1 MSLTDLI
8 PGLGQVS
15 ATVKLIGAGI
25 ALAAVAVPTGGWIIT
40 AHTLHGVREWQSE
53 VVTATTAAAHA
64 RLPVATKDVP
74 DQIDKLGDALDKVET
89 AGDAAVAK
97 NATNNTRIETAQ
109 NQATKDVS
117 NDIDTKIAAARAA
130 GAADYARRMQAG
142 GGAAQHSGD
151 AGQLGGA
158 QASNATAPADGGSA
172 ASIVDAKDRDICSDN
187 TIKAEGWQD
196 FWNKL
201 IAIPQVVPD
210 QPGS

>member
-25 ALAAVAVPTGGWIIT
+25 ALAAVAVPSAGWFIT

-89 AGDAAVAK
+89 VSAGIVQK
-97 NATNNTRIETAQ
+97 NATNNGRIETAQ
-109 NQATKDVS
+109 AQVTKDVGD
-117 NDIDTKIAAARAA
+117 DIDEKIAAARAA
-130 GAADYARRMQAG
+130 GAADYARRVRN
-142 GGAAQHSGD
+142 
-151 AGQLGGA
+151 
-158 QASNATAPADGGSA
+158 ASRRHG
-172 ASIVDAKDRDICSDN
+172 K
-187 TIKAEGWQD
+187 
-196 FWNKL
+196 F
-201 IAIPQVVPD
+201 
-210 QPGS
+210 